1 MSIKPS
7 FFEKITGTKSVQREP
22 RITQSQ
28 LRRPQRPPAQE
39 PPQEKITR
47 DVQIQ
52 EETPKKETPNLEKRK
67 KEFLSEAEG
76 QLVLDVYQDDG
87 NIIVKSTLAGVK
99 PEDIDI
105 TITNDMLSIKGARE
119 KEENIEEDNYYYQEC
134 YWGAFSRSVILPT
147 EVEAD
152 RIQAS
157 IKNGVLTIVLPK
169 AEKVK
174 TKKISVIEQ

>member
-1 MSIKPS
+1 MNTKKS
-7 FFEKITGTKSVQREP
+7 FFEKITGTKSAQREP

-28 LRRPQRPPAQE
+28 LKRQPRPPVQE
-39 PPQEKITR
+39 LPQEK
-47 DVQIQ
+47 VAKNIQ
-52 EETPKKETPNLEKRK
+52 MQKEAPKIADLELKTKK

-119 KEENIEEDNYYYQEC
+119 KEEHIESDDYYYQEC

-174 TKKISVIEQ
+174 TKKISVMEE